1 MYFAVAGTDALFE
14 RGECSLV
21 STVRPRSLMVGEIF
35 EVIVGDGE
43 ERSAREREPER

>member
-1 MYFAVAGTDALFE
+1 MYSAVAGTDALFE
-14 RGECSLV
+14 RGECSPV